1 MTTYRGQCSGMNAQG
16 GTCKAH
22 PRSDTGLC
30 LWHDPELAEAAQE
43 ARRHG
48 GQRRKREVTIQAAYD
63 LEGLGSILEIRRIVE
78 IVVTDMLGAENTV
91 ARARTLL
98 SAAQVAA
105 NLLKT
110 GELEERIE
118 SIESVIES
126 RPKPASG
133 RKQ

>member
-1 MTTYRGQCSGMNAQG
+1 MTTYRRCSGKNAQG
-16 GTCKAH
+16 APCQAH

-43 ARRHG
+43 ARRLG
-48 GQRRKREVTIQAAYD
+48 GQRRKREATVQAAYD
-63 LEGLGSILEIRRIVE
+63 LEGLGSIPEIRRIVE
-78 IVVTDMLGAENTV
+78 IAVTDLLGAENTV

-98 SAAQVAA
+98 SAAQMAA

-118 SIESVIES
+118 NIESVMAQ

-133 RKQ
+133 RR